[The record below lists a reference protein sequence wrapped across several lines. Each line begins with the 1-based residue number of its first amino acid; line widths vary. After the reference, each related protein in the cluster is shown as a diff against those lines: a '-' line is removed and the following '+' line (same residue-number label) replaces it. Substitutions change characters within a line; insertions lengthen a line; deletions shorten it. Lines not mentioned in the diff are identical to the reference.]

1 MSFLESVIQ
10 RTKKLERL
18 LEEKYQAVGKGLH
31 EKATS
36 VEHTL
41 DPNTLK
47 QIRFIASIRNKLIH
61 EDGYRFDGNENEFL
75 RKCDEVIEHLTN
87 QQTRTKTYITPQ
99 YVPKPVETTPRHKPE
114 PIQGTPQASTTN
126 SYKNGY
132 SAASSS
138 SYSSSRSPSWSYSGS
153 TSKSSVSTHS
163 STSNIGKVFKN
174 TLQAVL
180 IGIFLY
186 PVIGLG
192 GCITRIVAQGPPP
205 DPMRQTQAHNI
216 WLNSP
221 VKSWTTEALIIPL
234 LIVAITYFASL
245 VKTYRAEPV
254 PTIILFLFGIVVAIF
269 IGSRFTSLIRRDT
282 SSAPVVNNSGQTGTV
297 GTMRE
302 VNTVKLNMRSGPGSN
317 YPVVATFPKKSRIVS
332 YGETRNV
339 NGELWTQASTPDGQ
353 TRGWVNRKFLSP

>member
-18 LEEKYQAVGKGLH
+18 LEEKYQAIGKGLH

-47 QIRFIASIRNKLIH
+47 QIRFIASVRNKLMH
-61 EDGYRFDGNENEFL
+61 EDGYIFDGNENEFL
-75 RKCDEVIEHLTN
+75 RKCDEIIAHLTN
-87 QQTRTKTYITPQ
+87 QQTRTKTYTSPQ
-99 YVPKPVETTPRHKPE
+99 SAPKPVKTIPHHKPQPIQTTPK
-114 PIQGTPQASTTN
+114 ASTTA
-126 SYKNGY
+126 SSKNDY
-132 SAASSS
+132 SASI
-138 SYSSSRSPSWSYSGS
+138 
-153 TSKSSVSTHS
+153 SKSSVGANS
-163 STSNIGKVFKN
+163 SKSNIGEVFKN
-174 TLQAVL
+174 TQRAVL

-192 GCITRIVAQGPPP
+192 GCITRIIAQGPPP
-205 DPMRQTQAHNI
+205 DPMRQTQAHDV

-234 LIVAITYFASL
+234 LIVAITYFGGL
-245 VKTYRAEPV
+245 IKIYRTEPV
-254 PTIILFLFGIVVAIF
+254 PTILLFLFGIAAAIL
-269 IGSRFTSLIRRDT
+269 IGSSFTNLIRRDT
-282 SSAPVVNNSGQTGTV
+282 TPAPVVNNSGQTGIV

-317 YPVVATFPKKSRIVS
+317 YPVVASFPKKSRIVS

>member
-18 LEEKYQAVGKGLH
+18 LEEKHQAVGKGLH

-36 VEHTL
+36 VEHFL

-47 QIRFIASIRNKLIH
+47 QIRFIASVRNKLMH
-61 EDGYRFDGNENEFL
+61 EDGYRFDGSENEFL
-75 RKCDEVIEHLTN
+75 RKCDEVIAHLKD
-87 QQTRTKTYITPQ
+87 QQARTKTYTAPR
-99 YVPKPVETTPRHKPE
+99 YVPKPVETIPHRQPE
-114 PIQGTPQASTTN
+114 PVQATRQSSTTA
-126 SYKNGY
+126 YKNDY
-132 SAASSS
+132 SASSGS
-138 SYSSSRSPSWSYSGS
+138 GYSSSGSPSQSYLGS
-153 TSKSSVSTHS
+153 TSRPGASANSSE
-163 STSNIGKVFKN
+163 SNIGKVLKN
-174 TLQAVL
+174 TLQAAL
-180 IGIFLY
+180 IGVFLY

-205 DPMRQTQAHNI
+205 DPMRQTQAHDV

-234 LIVAITYFASL
+234 LIIAITYFVGL
-245 VKTYRAEPV
+245 IKTYRAEPV
-254 PTIILFLFGIVVAIF
+254 PTIILFLLGIVAAIF
-269 IGSRFTSLIRRDT
+269 IGSRFTSLIGRDT
-282 SSAPVVNNSGQTGTV
+282 SPAPVVNNSGQTGTV

-302 VNTVKLNMRSGPGSN
+302 VNTIKLNMRSGPGSN
-317 YPVVATFPKKSRIVS
+317 YPVVATFPNKSRIVS
-332 YGETRNV
+332 YGETRNI